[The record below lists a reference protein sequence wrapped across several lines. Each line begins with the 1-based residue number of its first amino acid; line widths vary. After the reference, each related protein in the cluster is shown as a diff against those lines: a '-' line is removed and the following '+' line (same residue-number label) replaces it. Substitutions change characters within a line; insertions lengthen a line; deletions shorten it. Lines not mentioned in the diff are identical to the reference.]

1 MYWPVLNFGS
11 SLFCITEYE
20 LFIKIFPT
28 TTWALVDLLLPPAA
42 SSSTIAGLRFY
53 VTPKICQTVKNN
65 WCTSFSL
72 FIYSLFTFHFSL
84 FTPLPPASSTPSFH
98 SPHTFQKYSSRG
110 SLSYSRSKNAF
121 LQFADWSCRRA
132 GRPTLPF
139 LWCLV
144 VR

>member
-84 FTPLPPASSTPSFH
+84 PSHPLHQLHPSIH
-98 SPHTFQKYSSRG
+98 PT
-110 SLSYSRSKNAF
+110 LSKNILHVGPYRIHAQKMLF
-121 LQFADWSCRRA
+121 CNLPIGHA
-132 GRPTLPF
+132 GEQVGQHF
-139 LWCLV
+139 HFFGA
-144 VR
+144 